1 MQSKFLEMKTCS
13 SIHFLQKRKSWNWH
27 QDQYTQALDCF
38 EHSLLNRSKGLGTSS
53 NNLRVPLLKLLQSVM
68 QIE

>member
-1 MQSKFLEMKTCS
+1 MQDYDL
-13 SIHFLQKRKSWNWH
+13 
-27 QDQYTQALDCF
+27 CF

-53 NNLRVPLLKLLQSVM
+53 NNLMVPLLKLLQSVM